1 MKRML
6 LNIIQILVAIYTPAV
21 YAQTSMP
28 SQMADEG
35 NIDQIAFEEMKQSLS
50 PLKNSQVRDLRN
62 MYNQMNRN
70 EAYTGEVPAKP
81 VASSLI
87 VDLAPGATPPVIRL
101 GAGYITSVLFL
112 DATGQPWPIK
122 AIDVGDPTL
131 FNVQWNKSTAGEKSG
146 DSMLNTLLIQSK
158 TMFKEGNLAVMLR
171 GLNTPVMMTLVP
183 GQPVIDYRV
192 DVQVPRNGPMAKYEE
207 TRLPSGAN
215 QLLLGVLNGI
225 QPPHSKP
232 VSFAGRADI
241 QGWKIGKTLFVRM
254 KETAL
259 SPGWYSS
266 MNAADDTM
274 HAYEMP
280 LTSNILIL
288 ENGEM
293 RKIVVEGT

>member
-6 LNIIQILVAIYTPAV
+6 LNILQVFLVIYSSNVHAQINA
-21 YAQTSMP
+21 S
-28 SQMADEG
+28 SQMMDES
-35 NIDQIAFEEMKQSLS
+35 NIDQVAFQEMKQSLS
-50 PLKNSQVRDLRN
+50 PLSNEQVRELRN

-101 GAGYITSVLFL
+101 GAGYISSILFL

-122 AIDVGDPTL
+122 AIDVGDPSL
-131 FNVQWNKSTAGEKSG
+131 FNVQWNKSSAGEKAG

-171 GLNTPVMMTLVP
+171 GLNTPVMITLVP

-192 DVQVPRNGPMAKYEE
+192 DVQVPRRGPLAKYEE

-225 QPPHSKP
+225 QPPQSKP
-232 VSFAGRADI
+232 VKFAGRSNI

-266 MNAADDTM
+266 MSAADDTM

-280 LTSNILIL
+280 LTSNILVL
-288 ENGEM
+288 DNGEM